1 MDNLS
6 DVHCRPYL
14 FTQPMQRQSRKLI
27 SSEHGTIVDEA
38 DINYPIRLKHI
49 LPSTLFTISLT
60 DVSSY
65 AMRQDRSI
73 IDTQTY
79 KEWVSI
85 EEFYEETGYTSDTT
99 IDAWKGEV
107 INPDYEHE

>member
-1 MDNLS
+1 
-6 DVHCRPYL
+6 
-14 FTQPMQRQSRKLI
+14 MQQQFHKLV
-27 SSEHGTIVDEA
+27 SSECGTLVDEV
-38 DINYPIRLKHI
+38 DINLPIRLKHV

-60 DVSSY
+60 DFSSY
-65 AMRQDRSI
+65 VMRHDHSI

-85 EEFYEETGYTSDTT
+85 EEFYEETGYTPDTT

-107 INPDYEHE
+107 FNPNYKNE